1 MAKILLIGGIGAG
14 KTSLKQMLLNEDVSY
29 QKTQM
34 LDFSRLFLD
43 CPGEYLEIARRD
55 IDDLKADII
64 GCWINMILFA
74 PATAGAE
81 NQEGLI
87 GNLVRQLDAKIKIL
101 VCQDRFLAVELE
113 PSGADIR

>member
-1 MAKILLIGGIGAG
+1 MRCAFALFQQIIRIGFFIAITLCAVFF
-14 KTSLKQMLLNEDVSY
+14 KH
-29 QKTQM
+29 
-34 LDFSRLFLD
+34 
-43 CPGEYLEIARRD
+43 PGEYLEIARRD
-55 IDDLKADII
+55 IDDLKADIM

-87 GNLVRQLDAKIKIL
+87 GNLVRQLDAKIEIL
-101 VCQDRFLAVELE
+101 VCQDRFLAVKLE